1 MVNFDLKMKG
11 TCFIMYQC
19 SKYNNQLNVTGKK
32 IKELRMKNHLSL
44 SALSTKLALMG
55 IDISKPSLH
64 KLETGHRIL
73 KDYELYG
80 LSIVFKTSVEE
91 LLTDFIEDLKKDD
104 VV

>member
-1 MVNFDLKMKG
+1 
-11 TCFIMYQC
+11 MYQC
-19 SKYNNQLNVTGKK
+19 SKYNNQLNVTEKK